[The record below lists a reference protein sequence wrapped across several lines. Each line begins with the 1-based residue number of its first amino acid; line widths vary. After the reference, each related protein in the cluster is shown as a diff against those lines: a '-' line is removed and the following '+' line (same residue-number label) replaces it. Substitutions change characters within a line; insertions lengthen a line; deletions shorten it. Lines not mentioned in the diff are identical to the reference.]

1 MKLFSIKYFL
11 FLFLSLSF
19 QSVFSKVPLGVNPR
33 VASEAAIQIDL
44 NGILT
49 KAKFENSFINF
60 SFNESNA
67 SNLGKII
74 CHNDKVEIQI
84 NAKPSEWSSTFYQG
98 LQELGFLFPHPRIQL
113 SPTKENVLALCN
125 SQYEW
130 SPSFIHRGF
139 HLHTLH
145 SNEWVHGFLMEKPK
159 IAFELVRWLA
169 RNGQNV
175 MDLNLLRDDLSD
187 ISRRLK
193 APFKLAQDLGI
204 NVGVSIGAALQQQN
218 SFKLIPL
225 SSAVTGIRS
234 EKLLKKNLKELM
246 NAVDFD
252 FLTMEAGTSEFTS
265 VNYEAA
271 LDWIE
276 AARATLD
283 QKNKKLMIKVH
294 VSTNQ
299 NDDFYGNFNFLP
311 QYSHPEV
318 GILPHTVMF
327 YGLWDK
333 EVPMYGNEDFSSM
346 REFTL
351 EQKNIRPTW
360 YYPETS
366 YWILMDMDVPLFLTD
381 YLVARADDMKRLS
394 EQNVEGHFNF
404 TTGHEVGYWLMD
416 WNVALLAN
424 KKHRFDP
431 KAGLKL
437 LGEDLSC
444 WKNIIDFQT
453 KHFKK
458 NQLISV
464 LSFPNLQDEF
474 SSTHRIHERN
484 TVKELSKNPELL
496 RQELEKLEFAL
507 SEMPDPSCIKT
518 EELKTMITITNDRI
532 KHAWLTRLAL
542 RHKKK
547 SYLREQF
554 IMQAASVRESAK
566 LYMLDFKD
574 KFERYPEANLFD
586 RKSPNPTSYS
596 FGYVYN
602 SVSLNYWEREEK
614 MVKKNRYNPFIMNI
628 YNFLDIIF

>member
-1 MKLFSIKYFL
+1 MKLFSTKYFL
-11 FLFLSLSF
+11 FLFISLNF
-19 QSVFSKVPLGVNPR
+19 QSAFSKVPLGVNPR
-33 VASEAAIQIDL
+33 VANKTAIQKDL
-44 NGILT
+44 NEILT

-60 SFNESNA
+60 SIHESNS
-67 SNLGKII
+67 SNLGRIL
-74 CHNDKVEIQI
+74 CHNDKIEIQI

-98 LQELGFLFPHPRIQL
+98 LQELGFLFPHPRIQI
-113 SPTKENVLALCN
+113 SPSKESVLALCN

-130 SPSFIHRGF
+130 NPSFTHRGF

-218 SFKLIPL
+218 SYKLIPL
-225 SSAVTGIRS
+225 SSAVTGLRS
-234 EKLLKKNLKELM
+234 EKLLKKNLTKLM

-265 VNYEAA
+265 VNYEKA

-381 YLVARADDMKRLS
+381 YLVARADDMKKLS
-394 EQNVEGHFNF
+394 ERDVEGHFNF

-431 KAGLKL
+431 QAGLKL
-437 LGEDLSC
+437 LGEDLAC

-464 LSFPNLQDEF
+464 ISFPNLQDEF
-474 SSTHRIHERN
+474 SRTHRIHERH

-496 RQELEKLEFAL
+496 REELAKLQFAL
-507 SEMPDPSCIKT
+507 TELPDPSCIKT
-518 EELKTMITITNDRI
+518 EELRTMITITNDRI

-547 SYLREQF
+547 SNLREQF
-554 IMQAASVRESAK
+554 IMQAASIRESAK
-566 LYMLDFKD
+566 IYMLDFKD

>member
-1 MKLFSIKYFL
+1 MHA
-11 FLFLSLSF
+11 
-19 QSVFSKVPLGVNPR
+19 VFSKVPLGVTPR
-33 VASEAAIQIDL
+33 VAHKAAIKNDL
-44 NGILT
+44 NEILT
-49 KAKFENSFINF
+49 KANLKKDFINF
-60 SFNESNA
+60 SFTESNTQ
-67 SNLGKII
+67 NFGKFVCSKDSINI
-74 CHNDKVEIQI
+74 EIY
-84 NAKPSEWSSTFYQG
+84 AKPSEWASTFYQG
-98 LQELGFLFPHPRIQL
+98 LQELGFLFPHPRIQI
-113 SPTKENVLALCN
+113 SPKKVDVLNLCN
-125 SQYEW
+125 SQFEW
-130 SPSFIHRGF
+130 NPSFIHRGF

-175 MDLNLLRDDLSD
+175 MDLNLLRDELSD

-193 APFKLAQDLGI
+193 APFKLAQELGI

-218 SFKLIPL
+218 SYKLIPL

-234 EKLLKKNLKELM
+234 EKLLKKNLKKLM

-276 AARATLD
+276 AARSTLE
-283 QKNKKLMIKVH
+283 QRNKKLMIKVH

-333 EVPMYGNEDFSSM
+333 QVPMYGNEDFSSM

-394 EQNVEGHFNF
+394 EHGVEGHFNF

-416 WNVALLAN
+416 WNVALLSN
-424 KKHRFDP
+424 KKHDFDP
-431 KAGLKL
+431 MAGLKL
-437 LGEDLSC
+437 LGEDIAC
-444 WKNIIDFQT
+444 WKNIIDYQT

-464 LSFPNLQDEF
+464 ISFPNLQDEF

-496 RQELEKLEFAL
+496 REELAKLKFAL
-507 SEMPDPSCIKT
+507 SELPDPSCIKT
-518 EELKTMITITNDRI
+518 EELKTMISITHDRI

-547 SYLREQF
+547 SHLREQF
-554 IMQAASVRESAK
+554 IMQAASIRESAK
-566 LYMLDFKD
+566 LYMLDFKNQ
-574 KFERYPEANLFD
+574 FERYPEANLFD

>member
-1 MKLFSIKYFL
+1 
-11 FLFLSLSF
+11 
-19 QSVFSKVPLGVNPR
+19 
-33 VASEAAIQIDL
+33 
-44 NGILT
+44 
-49 KAKFENSFINF
+49 
-60 SFNESNA
+60 
-67 SNLGKII
+67 
-74 CHNDKVEIQI
+74 
-84 NAKPSEWSSTFYQG
+84 
-98 LQELGFLFPHPRIQL
+98 
-113 SPTKENVLALCN
+113 
-125 SQYEW
+125 
-130 SPSFIHRGF
+130 
-139 HLHTLH
+139 
-145 SNEWVHGFLMEKPK
+145 
-159 IAFELVRWLA
+159 
-169 RNGQNV
+169 
-175 MDLNLLRDDLSD
+175 
-187 ISRRLK
+187 
-193 APFKLAQDLGI
+193 
-204 NVGVSIGAALQQQN
+204 
-218 SFKLIPL
+218 
-225 SSAVTGIRS
+225 
-234 EKLLKKNLKELM
+234 
-246 NAVDFD
+246 
-252 FLTMEAGTSEFTS
+252 
-265 VNYEAA
+265 
-271 LDWIE
+271 
-276 AARATLD
+276 
-283 QKNKKLMIKVH
+283 
-294 VSTNQ
+294 
-299 NDDFYGNFNFLP
+299 
-311 QYSHPEV
+311 
-318 GILPHTVMF
+318 
-327 YGLWDK
+327 
-333 EVPMYGNEDFSSM
+333 
-346 REFTL
+346 
-351 EQKNIRPTW
+351 
-360 YYPETS
+360 
-366 YWILMDMDVPLFLTD
+366 
-381 YLVARADDMKRLS
+381 MKRLS